1 MQALQ
6 RAYSQNM
13 FVGLLKALLAPAK
26 AREIEADGRPLGRWV
41 LLKIFGYAL
50 VPFSIVAGTMATVWW
65 YVVIHQQKGAE
76 EVVTGVQQLG
86 SQVTQTVSPS
96 ELGPPEAFYLWFWGI
111 CAVLA
116 LLQLRYYWRLNSE
129 RLQVVK
135 LLVSSTMPLGI
146 LTVVVLAVIL
156 LGITTATEFGRGRRR
171 RRLPAGAAG
180 QDARLEAHQ
189 GSRIPDR

>member
-1 MQALQ
+1 
-6 RAYSQNM
+6 N
-13 FVGLLKALLAPAK
+13 
-26 AREIEADGRPLGRWV
+26 
-41 LLKIFGYAL
+41 FGYAL

-76 EVVTGVQQLG
+76 EAVVGVQHVG
-86 SQVTQTVSPS
+86 SQVTQTFSPS
-96 ELGPPEAFYLWFWGI
+96 ELGPPDNFYLWFWGI

-156 LGITTATEFGRGRRR
+156 LGITTATESAGV
-171 RRLPAGAAG
+171 GAAG
-180 QDARLEAHQ
+180 AFLLALHARTLDWKRTKEAVFLTAKTTAMVCWLFV
-189 GSRIPDR
+189 GSALFSGVFAILGGQALVEQWV